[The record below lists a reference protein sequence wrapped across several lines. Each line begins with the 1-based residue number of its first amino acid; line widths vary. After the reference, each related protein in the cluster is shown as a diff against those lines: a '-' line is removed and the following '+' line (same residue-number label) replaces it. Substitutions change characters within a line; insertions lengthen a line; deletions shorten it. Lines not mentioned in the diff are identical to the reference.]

1 MHSSVAGI
9 FRDLVTGQD
18 SQCVAT
24 YFSKFLFDCPN
35 LGDIYICA
43 DSPWIALQNSK
54 NQKVPLEQL
63 AVMRAQIWA
72 KILCCGL
79 HGMFTSAF

>member
-1 MHSSVAGI
+1 MLQAFFVTSSQGKTPNVLPHI
-9 FRDLVTGQD
+9 LVNFYLT
-18 SQCVAT
+18 ART
-24 YFSKFLFDCPN
+24 LA
-35 LGDIYICA
+35 IYICA

-79 HGMFTSAF
+79 HGMFTSVF

>member
-1 MHSSVAGI
+1 MLQAFFVTSSQGKTPNVLPHI
-9 FRDLVTGQD
+9 LVNFYLT
-18 SQCVAT
+18 ART
-24 YFSKFLFDCPN
+24 LA
-35 LGDIYICA
+35 IYICA

-72 KILCCGL
+72 KIKILCCGL